1 MSWSV
6 HNDNEKIYILI
17 LGKSPQY
24 FLDGATLTAQKEH
37 LINYSEQQK
46 LFLLSLRCNR
56 VSSYLFANAIKI
68 YKFKVKKKKKK
79 NLKKNTSLLCL
90 GNGLKDFSNDNI
102 TTTGLNVY
110 LNEFSADSYSI
121 DVTSILNIHKY
132 LIKKHDLK

>member
-1 MSWSV
+1 M
-6 HNDNEKIYILI
+6 
-17 LGKSPQY
+17 
-24 FLDGATLTAQKEH
+24 
-37 LINYSEQQK
+37 
-46 LFLLSLRCNR
+46 
-56 VSSYLFANAIKI
+56 SSYLFANAIKI
-68 YKFKVKKKKKK
+68 YKFKVKKKKK